1 MDVIKSGLEEVLA
14 GAESGC
20 LCICHTGWSG
30 ADTIG
35 LEASSCGYNCGC
47 IPQEAF
53 TLNADANW
61 KKADRIFNPEL

>member
-14 GAESGC
+14 GAEGGC
-20 LCICHTGWSG
+20 PCICHTGWSG

-47 IPQEAF
+47 SSPDTF
-53 TLNADANW
+53 TDNANANCN
-61 KKADRIFNPEL
+61 KAYRVFFPEQ